1 MKKGDSCVINATV
14 EHVVKQS
21 FLYSYVLSQPF
32 AVYVNSY
39 PMIQSKIL
47 VEAEYLNF
55 GEHGESVRVLQ
66 HKLNTLSYFDDQIDG
81 DFDILTE
88 HALKKFQKDHGVFAT
103 GQADMQTLHVIIKAE
118 QEKYLDQLKD
128 VSTSITPGMIND
140 DVKKVQEALHYF
152 GYYKGEIDS
161 IYGPLTANAIKIA
174 EEKHGIDLTK
184 EVTETHLQ
192 TLHTVVDKKLKEN
205 NKNKNVEKD
214 PKEIESKPK
223 VVEVKQKKETE
234 KHEKAE
240 EKKVEVQKSPNKGT
254 VSVARSLIGTPYVW
268 GGESVNGFD
277 CSGFI
282 KYIFETQNI
291 TTPRT
296 VSDMWNFAAPVDKPS
311 VGDLVF
317 FETYKP
323 GPSHMG
329 IYVGNNK
336 FIHAG
341 SHGVEVTDMSYSYW
355 QNKYIGAKRI

>member
-1 MKKGDSCVINATV
+1 MKGDSCVLNATV

-21 FLYSYVLSQPF
+21 FVYTYMLSQPF

-39 PMIQSKIL
+39 PIIQSKVL
-47 VEAEYLNF
+47 LEAAYVNY
-55 GEHGESVRVLQ
+55 GEHGEAVRVLQ

-81 DFDILTE
+81 EFDILTE
-88 HALKKFQKDHGVFAT
+88 HALKKFQKDHGIAVS
-103 GQADMQTLHVIIKAE
+103 GQANKKTLHVIIKSE
-118 QEKYLDQLKD
+118 REKFLDQLED
-128 VSTSITPGMIND
+128 VSTSITPGMKSN
-140 DVKKVQEALHYF
+140 DVKIVQEALHYF

-161 IYGPLTANAIKIA
+161 IYGPLTAKAIKIA
-174 EEKHGIDLTK
+174 EEKHDLDLTK

-192 TLHTVVDKKLKEN
+192 TLHTTAERNLREDTQ
-205 NKNKNVEKD
+205 NKNVK
-214 PKEIESKPK
+214 KEQQELQSKPK
-223 VVEVKQKKETE
+223 VVEVKQKEPETQQKTE
-234 KHEKAE
+234 A
-240 EKKVEVQKSPNKGT
+240 KKVEVQKSSNKST

-296 VSDMWNFAAPVDKPS
+296 VSDMWNFATPVNKPS

-329 IYVGNNK
+329 VYIGNNK

-341 SHGVEVTDMSYSYW
+341 THGVEIANLSSSYW
-355 QNKYIGAKRI
+355 QTKYLGAKRVR